1 MLGYATKVRHDFAA
15 AGPLRQEF
23 GRKRRFHKLLSELVS
38 KWRAARRNGFW
49 RKNVLETT
57 GLVGGFNKEEDRVWC
72 LRFQGTQGNRRQS
85 IFENGYKLSVKDYAN
100 WT

>member
-1 MLGYATKVRHDFAA
+1 MQRR
-15 AGPLRQEF
+15 GPLRQAF
-23 GRKRRFHKLLSELVS
+23 GRKRRLHTQILELVS
-38 KWRAARRNGFW
+38 KCRAARRNDFW

-57 GLVGGFNKEEDRVWC
+57 GLVGGFNEEEDRVWY